1 MMVSAGLSYPNM
13 TLVLHHERSHKT
25 AIATKLC
32 SDLKAEAGYLVG
44 KGGGEKTYSL
54 RLTF

>member
-13 TLVLHHERSHKT
+13 TLVLHHERSHTT

-44 KGGGEKTYSL
+44 KGDGEKNL
-54 RLTF
+54 LT